1 MTLRSTDSENPNMSR
16 SLLALI
22 LAPAA
27 SFAQG
32 GAAPTVIGGR
42 TPNQDAVLDR
52 VALVQRMD
60 AQVPLDTP
68 FRDETG
74 RTITLRDCFR
84 GKPVLLNL
92 IQYRCT
98 MLCSEEMKI
107 LAESLKQM
115 TFDIGKQ
122 FDVVTL
128 SIDARETPELA
139 ADYKRGYVRDYG
151 RPGAEQGWHFLTGDK
166 ASIQRV
172 ADAIGYRFVYD
183 PAKDQFAHPD
193 GITVLTPQGRVARYF
208 FRLEYPARELRLA
221 VVEATNRRIASPT
234 DLLALVC
241 YHYDPVM
248 GRYDIAF
255 MRLVRIG
262 GLFTVLATAGGIF
275 LFNLRERRGARR
287 EAAAAPESEG

>member
-1 MTLRSTDSENPNMSR
+1 MKKLLIPLLLTLP
-16 SLLALI
+16 A
-22 LAPAA
+22 APA
-27 SFAQG
+27 FAQG
-32 GAAPTVIGGR
+32 GAAPNVAVTDPQR
-42 TPNQDAVLDR
+42 QDALVDR
-52 VALVQRMD
+52 VALIQRMD
-60 AQVPLDTP
+60 AQVPLDTR
-68 FRDETG
+68 FRDEAG
-74 RTITLRDCFR
+74 RTVALRDLFR

-107 LAESLKQM
+107 LAASLKEM

-122 FDVVTL
+122 FDVATL
-128 SIDARETPELA
+128 SIDARETPQLA
-139 ADYKRGYVRDYG
+139 ADYKRGYVQDYG
-151 RPGAEQGWHFLTGDK
+151 RPGAEAGWHFLTGDK

-183 PAKDQFAHPD
+183 PVKDQFAHPD
-193 GITVLTPQGRVARYF
+193 GIVVLTPEGRVARYF

-221 VVEATNRRIASPT
+221 VVEATNRRIASPS

-241 YHYDPVM
+241 YHYDPVL

-262 GLFTVLATAGGIF
+262 GLFTMLMIAAGIF
-275 LFNLRERRGARR
+275 IFNVRDRRDRR
-287 EAAAAPESEG
+287 RNAASLAENEG